1 VSGPKRLWNRSF
13 ALLWQGQLVS
23 SLGKNAFQLAALLWL
38 KETTGSGTL
47 SGLIGGMATLPMV
60 LLGPI
65 AGVFVD
71 RTNRGRLIAW
81 TDIAGGVLVSIAA
94 ALFFAVPASTG
105 LLLAAVFAVTL
116 GTGLLD
122 TFSQPSITASIP
134 DLVPREKLE
143 AANGLNLSV
152 LHVAMLVAQGVSGLL
167 YRLIGAPL
175 LVVANAA
182 AYLWAG
188 VSELGVKTP
197 DRPRP
202 APDTHPWRRFSTEL
216 AEGARWVWRHRGL
229 RTLLVLCTVIN
240 FLVTPLLAL
249 MAFFVEDWLGLGPEW
264 LGYLMAC
271 YGGGGLIGFAVAGSW
286 RVRGRGR
293 LALVAGAMIGQSST
307 VALMVVLHGIPLQ
320 VALFLAAGILGGIV
334 NVHFITLMQ
343 TAAPAELQGRVQ
355 SLSATLAT
363 AVMPVGMALAG
374 IFYDLTRGNI
384 VLVIGLPGLMML
396 AASAAGLTSRE
407 YRRFLEGPA
416 EVPSGPGRQQAPT
429 A

>member
-1 VSGPKRLWNRSF
+1 
-13 ALLWQGQLVS
+13 VS
-23 SLGKNAFQLAALLWL
+23 SLGKNAFWLAALLWL

-47 SGLIGGMATLPMV
+47 SGLIGGISTVPMV

-81 TDIAGGVLVSIAA
+81 TDIAGGVMVTIAA
-94 ALFFAVPASTG
+94 VLFFTLPGNVP
-105 LLLAAVFAVTL
+105 LLLATVFVVTL

-134 DLVPREKLE
+134 DIVPKDKLE

-152 LHVAMLVAQGVSGLL
+152 LHAAMLVAQGVSGLL
-167 YRLIGAPL
+167 YRLLGAPL
-175 LVVANAA
+175 LVAANAV

-188 VSELGVKTP
+188 TSELGVKTP
-197 DRPRP
+197 DRPR
-202 APDTHPWRRFSTEL
+202 AASGQHPWRRFAAEL

-229 RTLLVLCTVIN
+229 RTVLVLSTILN
-240 FLVTPLLAL
+240 FLITPLLAL
-249 MAFFVEDWLGLGPEW
+249 MAFFVEDFLGLGPEW

-293 LALVAGAMIGQSST
+293 LALVAAAMIGQSAT

-334 NVHFITLMQ
+334 NVHFMTLIQ

-355 SLSATLAT
+355 SLSTTLAT
-363 AVMPVGMALAG
+363 AVMPVGMALSG
-374 IFYDLTRGNI
+374 ILYDLTRGNI
-384 VLVIGLPGLMML
+384 VLVIGAPGLVML
-396 AASAAGLTSRE
+396 AASVAALASRE
-407 YRRFLEGPA
+407 YRGFLAGPREGEA
-416 EVPSGPGRQQAPT
+416 RS
-429 A
+429 